1 MTSNEYIL
9 KLKQDIQDLEDEMAI
24 HERLI
29 NNQIERIEALECM
42 LNEQMY
48 HQVSNESEVTR

>member
-48 HQVSNESEVTR
+48 H

>member
-29 NNQIERIEALECM
+29 NNQIERIEALECL

-48 HQVSNESEVTR
+48 H

>member
-9 KLKQDIQDLEDEMAI
+9 KLKQDIQDLEDEMVI
-24 HERLI
+24 NERLI

-42 LNEQMY
+42 LNE
-48 HQVSNESEVTR
+48 